1 VTFLGIVVPA
11 LVLGALLRRDVPWK
25 ITLLFIAL
33 TLIFLHG
40 AVFSSRLP
48 VPVDEVARGYPWR
61 GLFGDVV
68 ARNPSTNDTVKLFLP
83 WMQVARE
90 QLFHFRAPLWNPYS
104 FSGYPLL
111 GNGESAPF
119 SPLFLATLFV
129 PLPKQ
134 IVAMAGLKI
143 FVALLFTYLLMKRE
157 RASDAA
163 AIFAAI
169 AFAWSTEMTV
179 FLYYSTASVIAFLPA
194 AAYALLRVIDEP
206 RKRNI
211 VLLAIVIGTLQ
222 ANGHPESVL
231 HVAIGC
237 GALLAID
244 LTFASDR
251 RAWLRGFV
259 YALAGVVFGLVLS
272 APAWVPVLEQVRL
285 SARFAEGGMKAFAF
299 PRAAAWGIVS
309 PNAFGNPVRHDYSW
323 WINYASFSISYV
335 GLLPLALCILVLSGA
350 PAPRPAGDADAA
362 GARQR
367 PWRDRLL
374 VIAAVLFYLTAM
386 DWSVIGRLL
395 NATPPLSIVAND
407 KLRFVC
413 VFFVAIAAAKALD
426 RAKWQVAIAALPLVA
441 LALLIYREPAD
452 LAGVVAIILFLL
464 LPARWAAV
472 AIALELFAL
481 NAGFNALVKAKYFRP
496 PLPIVQALRAHAPAE
511 PFRVVGRDW
520 VLLPN
525 ASAQYGLEDIRGSDP
540 MAYAAYDAFLR
551 RFTVQ
556 QEGTWVRRVVD
567 VERPELDFLNV
578 RFLVAEPDASV
589 GGKWRLLY
597 RGLDGTLF
605 ENTRVQP
612 RFSGVEEMRQVRAGE
627 LTMRIRTPVPAE
639 VRSSEPFDRG
649 WRVDVGGRAVRPY
662 VVDGA
667 FLGFRVPAGE
677 WSIRL
682 RYQPLSYYG
691 SIVAALA
698 ALVGLL
704 WWKRTSHESDGTS
717 RESDAKSHESD
728 AKSRGSDAKS
738 HGPDAKSHGP
748 DAISHGSDAKSRG
761 SDARSHG
768 SDARSH
774 GSDAKSNGPDAK
786 SHGPDAKSHGPD
798 AKSHEP
804 DEPSHECHE
813 TSTSPI
819 AGPAIPGIRSGSES
833 LSGVPVREGGLSESK
848 VI

>member
-11 LVLGALLRRDVPWK
+11 LLLGALLRRDVPWK

-33 TLIFLHG
+33 TLVFLHG
-40 AVFSSRLP
+40 AVFTSKLP

-83 WMQVARE
+83 WMQAARE
-90 QLFHFRAPLWNPYS
+90 QLLHFHAPLWNPYS

-157 RASDAA
+157 RASDGA

-194 AAYALLRVIDEP
+194 AAYALLRVIDKP

-211 VLLAIVIGTLQ
+211 VLLAIMIATLQ

-237 GALLAID
+237 GALLSID
-244 LTFASDR
+244 LAFTADR
-251 RAWLRGFV
+251 RAWLRGFAF
-259 YALAGVVFGLVLS
+259 ALAGVAFGLVLS
-272 APAWVPVLEQVRL
+272 APAWVPVLEQVRA
-285 SARFAEGGMKAFAF
+285 SARFAQGGMKAFAF
-299 PRAAAWGIVS
+299 PWASAWGLVS

-323 WINYASFSISYV
+323 WINYATFSISYV

-350 PAPRPAGDADAA
+350 PAPRQAGDAEGA
-362 GARQR
+362 GA
-367 PWRDRLL
+367 PLWRDRLL
-374 VIAAVLFYLTAM
+374 VLAAVLFYLVAM
-386 DWSVIGRLL
+386 DWSVIGRLM
-395 NATPPLSIVAND
+395 NALPPLSIIAND

-413 VFFVAIAAAKALD
+413 VFFVAIVAAKALD
-426 RAKWQVAIAALPLVA
+426 RAKWQVAIAALPLIA
-441 LALLIYREPAD
+441 LALVIHRSPAD

-464 LPARWAAV
+464 LPRRWAAV
-472 AIALELFAL
+472 AIAVELFAL

-496 PLPIVQALRAHAPAE
+496 PLPIIEALRAHAPAE

-525 ASAQYGLEDIRGSDP
+525 ASAQYALEDIRGSDP
-540 MAYAAYDAFLR
+540 MAFAAYDEFLR

-556 QEGTWVRRVVD
+556 EQGTWVRRVVD
-567 VERPELDFLNV
+567 VDRPELDFLNV
-578 RFLVAEPDASV
+578 RFLIAEPDASV
-589 GGKWRLLY
+589 GGKWRQLY
-597 RGLDGTLF
+597 RGTDGTLF
-605 ENTRVQP
+605 ENTRVQS
-612 RFSGVEEMRQVRAGE
+612 RFSGVEELRQVRAGE
-627 LTMRIRTPVPAE
+627 LTMRIRTPVPME

-649 WRVDVGGRAVRPY
+649 WRVDVGGRSVRPY
-662 VVDGA
+662 AIDGA

-677 WSIRL
+677 WAIRV

-691 SIVAALA
+691 SVMAALA
-698 ALVGLL
+698 ALVALIFV
-704 WWKRTSHESDGTS
+704 RTSHESDKTLHECNETLHERNETSHECNETSHECNETSHESDETSHECDETSRESDGTS
-717 RESDAKSHESD
+717 RESDQTSRESDRTSRESDQTSHESD
-728 AKSRGSDAKS
+728 RT
-738 HGPDAKSHGP
+738 
-748 DAISHGSDAKSRG
+748 
-761 SDARSHG
+761 
-768 SDARSH
+768 
-774 GSDAKSNGPDAK
+774 
-786 SHGPDAKSHGPD
+786 
-798 AKSHEP
+798 SHES
-804 DEPSHECHE
+804 DRTSHESDPATLE
-813 TSTSPI
+813 YDQE
-819 AGPAIPGIRSGSES
+819 AGRCQAS
-833 LSGVPVREGGLSESK
+833 LYGEAVL
-848 VI
+848 